1 MPVPSRHDFREDLK
15 QGSPGCSVGV
25 TEAKAAGHTGCSGL
39 LPEQPPERFPYKED
53 VGGSIPF
60 SSTPNPWE
68 TGGSVMPGV
77 VPVGLL
83 VEVR

>member
-1 MPVPSRHDFREDLK
+1 MEEVK
-15 QGSPGCSVGV
+15 
-25 TEAKAAGHTGCSGL
+25 
-39 LPEQPPERFPYKED
+39 
-53 VGGSIPF
+53 GSIPF

-68 TGGSVMPGV
+68 TGGSFMSGV